1 MWIQR
6 NNSQT
11 PLLNFGYTDS
21 IQAVCYQYAKIPT
34 YKVYEIRYHMF
45 FSMKIGILDNANV
58 EEDPTVLSF
67 VMADITMIGTAGK
80 YH

>member
-1 MWIQR
+1 
-6 NNSQT
+6 
-11 PLLNFGYTDS
+11 
-21 IQAVCYQYAKIPT
+21 
-34 YKVYEIRYHMF
+34 MF

-67 VMADITMIGTAGK
+67 VMEDITMIGTAGK